1 MSPRASE
8 RSAGVGQ
15 EAEGEGELGR
25 AFVVVS
31 EGGAGL
37 GFASLNR
44 FRRHWSRGPVL
55 IVWGLALRSLG
66 QVDNGQSLR
75 AQ

>member
-15 EAEGEGELGR
+15 EAEVEGELGR

-44 FRRHWSRGPVL
+44 FRRHWSRGPVPHY
-55 IVWGLALRSLG
+55 LG
-66 QVDNGQSLR
+66 PDPTVIR
-75 AQ
+75 AGR